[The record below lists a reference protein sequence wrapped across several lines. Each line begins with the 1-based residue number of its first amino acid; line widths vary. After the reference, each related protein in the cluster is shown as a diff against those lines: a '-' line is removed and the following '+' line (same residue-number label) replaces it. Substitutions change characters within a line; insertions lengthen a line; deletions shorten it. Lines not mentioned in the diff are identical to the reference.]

1 MAPSKKQT
9 VLCPEEIY
17 RLIDDGHAIV
27 ILDRKVLKL
36 NSWLQY
42 HPGGDKCILHMVGRD
57 ASDEI
62 VAFHPEDVRTQML
75 RYQIGVLVNRW
86 ENVLPPI
93 QRGPVEETI

>member
-9 VLCPEEIY
+9 VMSPEDIY
-17 RLIDDGHAIV
+17 GLINDGHAIV

-36 NSWLQY
+36 DSWLQY

-62 VAFHPEDVRTQML
+62 VA
-75 RYQIGVLVNRW
+75 
-86 ENVLPPI
+86 
-93 QRGPVEETI
+93 